1 MRISGVSQ
9 WTSERTTTPQT
20 SRNPSIQPSIQP
32 SMKIIPAE
40 DRLSLLTDMYGEK
53 RLKQMGLIA
62 CETCSSRLYVD
73 GSDDPGVSFKTP
85 EHISP
90 EASFAMVNAHENE
103 HVTNER
109 ADAHAEDREVVA
121 QSVRIYM
128 SVCPECGKHY
138 SSGGL
143 TTTVT
148 ADKKPYD
155 DIGSIESGH
164 LLDGKV

>member
-1 MRISGVSQ
+1 MRISGV
-9 WTSERTTTPQT
+9 
-20 SRNPSIQPSIQP
+20 NPSIWPTIERTLTPQASNDPSMQAN
-32 SMKIIPAE
+32 MKIIPAE
-40 DRLSLLTDMYGEK
+40 NRLSLLTDMYGEK
-53 RLKQMGLIA
+53 RLKQMGLIE
-62 CETCSSRLYVD
+62 CETCSTRLYLD

-85 EHISP
+85 THISP

-109 ADAHAEDREVVA
+109 ANAHAEEKEVIA
-121 QSVRIYM
+121 QSVRIFM

-155 DIGSIESGH
+155 GIDPVESGH